1 MMVEEMTAGRIVDV
15 NESGVLTIKANAPS
29 LDRALIRKYQDC
41 TIILNDGRHITPE
54 QRRKVYALLGEIDEY
69 VNGMRTAGG
78 TEEQKEFL
86 KIEFMLHRMSDAE
99 RKMFSLADCSVTT
112 AREFITFVI
121 DFILANDIP
130 TRFPLMEQC
139 EDIGRYVYAC
149 LVNKKCAICGRKCDL
164 HHVDQV
170 GMGNNRNEVHHLGRR
185 ALPLCREHHTEIHTI
200 GLKAFTAKY
209 HLEPV
214 EIDKKI
220 CKLYHL
226 KE

>member
-1 MMVEEMTAGRIVDV
+1 MIQEHIVGEIVDID
-15 NESGVLTIKANAPS
+15 EYGTMTIKAGVPS
-29 LDRALIRKYQDC
+29 LDRALLRKYKSCEIVLD
-41 TIILNDGRHITPE
+41 DGRRISPQ
-54 QRRKVYALLGEIDEY
+54 QRRKIYALIGEIDEY

-112 AREFITFVI
+112 AREFISFVI

-200 GLKAFTAKY
+200 GHEAFTAKY